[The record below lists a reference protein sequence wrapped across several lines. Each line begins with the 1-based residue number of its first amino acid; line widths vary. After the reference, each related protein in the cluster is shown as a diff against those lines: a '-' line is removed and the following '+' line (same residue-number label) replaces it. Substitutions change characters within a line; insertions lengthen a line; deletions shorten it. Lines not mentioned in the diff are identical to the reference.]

1 MDSSP
6 AFADSVQI
14 ALRSWEDLNG
24 LLKDAV
30 TRQDWSEVESI
41 LERKSECQRALE
53 VSLPPNHVLTT
64 DQRRHLRLV
73 LDQELAMGPEFQR
86 AVVALEAERQH
97 SNVMIKQSHQLRRSY
112 GTPAPSPTLWEH
124 FT

>member
-14 ALRSWEDLNG
+14 ALRSWEELNG

-53 VSLPPNHVLTT
+53 VSLPSNHVLTT

>member
-1 MDSSP
+1 MDSPPVSS
-6 AFADSVQI
+6 DLI
-14 ALRSWEDLNG
+14 ENALRSWEELNR
-24 LLKDAV
+24 LLKDSV
-30 TRQDWSEVESI
+30 SRQAWSEVGLI
-41 LERKSECQRALE
+41 LEQKSECQRVLE
-53 VSLPPNHVLTT
+53 ELLPPSQILTS
-64 DQRRHLRLV
+64 DQRLHLRAV

-97 SNVMIKQSHQLRRSY
+97 SNVMLKQSHQLRRSY